1 MYLVATFD
9 SEAMPDNL
17 LLHRLDAQGTGG
29 DWRGLAGTG
38 SNVHLGM
45 AWNMVS
51 LTYTW
56 SMKSW
61 AVGVVVLEIKR

>member
-1 MYLVATFD
+1 MYLEATFD

-38 SNVHLGM
+38 GDWLKCSSGNGLEYGFTDIYVVHE
-45 AWNMVS
+45 V
-51 LTYTW
+51 
-56 SMKSW
+56 
-61 AVGVVVLEIKR
+61 VGCWRCGP